1 MITRVLGIAL
11 ATSLSA
17 NVLLSWGYG
26 EAMKAI
32 GERDSEVAA
41 AKAETKTWKDALKLA
56 ASDSDRAWGDLEAA
70 CKTNAAAAMKAGR
83 TIERIV
89 YAPRDP
95 AAPRG
100 LVGAGELRD
109 VVGRPAPAPVP
120 AGREGGEP
128 RP

>member
-11 ATSLSA
+11 AVSLSA
-17 NVLLSWGYG
+17 NALLGWGYSSALKTIGKRDG
-26 EAMKAI
+26 EI
-32 GERDSEVAA
+32 TA

-56 ASDSDRAWGDLEAA
+56 AADSDRAWGDLEAA

-95 AAPRG
+95 SAPRG

-109 VVGRPAPAPVP
+109 VVGQSAGAPVP
-120 AGREGGEP
+120 AGREGGEL

>member
-1 MITRVLGIAL
+1 MITRVLAIAL
-11 ATSLSA
+11 AVSLSA
-17 NVLLSWGYG
+17 NALLGWGYS
-26 EAMKAI
+26 ESLKTI
-32 GERDSEVAA
+32 GAYQVAA
-41 AKAETKTWKDALKLA
+41 RKDRDALA
-56 ASDSDRAWGDLEAA
+56 AAAATIKQISADSDRAWGDLEAA

-95 AAPRG
+95 SAPRG

-109 VVGRPAPAPVP
+109 VVGQSAGAPVP
-120 AGREGGEP
+120 AGREGGEL

>member
-11 ATSLSA
+11 AASLSA
-17 NVLLSWGYG
+17 NALLGWGYA
-26 EAMKAI
+26 ESLKTI

-41 AKAETKTWKDALKLA
+41 ANAKVKAWNDAFKATLA
-56 ASDSDRAWGDLEAA
+56 DSDRAWGDLEAA

-95 AAPRG
+95 SAPRG

-109 VVGRPAPAPVP
+109 VVGQSAGAPVP